1 MTELAL
7 YDCTVISSYHTH
19 SHYPDTDS
27 TSPSTTLTMP
37 AGSKG
42 ATRTICKDLSMFRPG
57 MKPATSH
64 TQGQLSTT
72 EPVDNVYCNTLF
84 DVIVLIYV

>member
-57 MKPATSH
+57 M
-64 TQGQLSTT
+64 
-72 EPVDNVYCNTLF
+72 
-84 DVIVLIYV
+84 LIFWPGPDFRHGAPDFPYMLMLKKAVSGFEA